1 MRPFAPTRRAL
12 LGSIAATV
20 VALPARAQQADGFRT
35 LEARKTGLKLTAE
48 GETAGFAYE
57 GATPG
62 PLLRVRQGDEVKVR
76 LVNRLDQPTSLHW
89 QGLLGDNANDGVAG
103 LTQKAVAPGQS
114 HDYRFKAGAAGVIL
128 YKPAIQP
135 HNVEQ
140 IARGLAGVLIIDE
153 AEPPDVDRDILI
165 VLQDWKL
172 DTKGALAPPFGE
184 PGGGRVGALLTAN
197 GAPAPL
203 KETAPPGGR
212 VRIRLVNAC
221 ASRIAVAI
229 FDSGAPR
236 CIAID
241 GQAVDP
247 FQLVRNTAPIGPGA
261 RFEFLYDLPKGDA
274 PDLTLGLW
282 AGQDKPR
289 LPVFALKAAG
299 EARKERPAFTTL
311 PVNTRLPAEIRLGE
325 ARKFDFALE
334 PPKGAGGHWTFNG
347 QPQSYAGKPLFTV
360 KRGTPISM
368 GFANK
373 SDAALSMHVHGH
385 CARLLHDFDDG
396 WEPYWRNSVI
406 VAKGATKR
414 IAFVADAPGKWAIRS
429 DVADQEAAGLA
440 GWFEAT

>member
-1 MRPFAPTRRAL
+1 MYPDIIAIGIPFM
-12 LGSIAATV
+12 IA
-20 VALPARAQQADGFRT
+20 
-35 LEARKTGLKLTAE
+35 
-48 GETAGFAYE
+48 
-57 GATPG
+57 
-62 PLLRVRQGDEVKVR
+62 
-76 LVNRLDQPTSLHW
+76 
-89 QGLLGDNANDGVAG
+89 
-103 LTQKAVAPGQS
+103 
-114 HDYRFKAGAAGVIL
+114 
-128 YKPAIQP
+128 
-135 HNVEQ
+135 
-140 IARGLAGVLIIDE
+140 
-153 AEPPDVDRDILI
+153 
-165 VLQDWKL
+165 
-172 DTKGALAPPFGE
+172 
-184 PGGGRVGALLTAN
+184 
-197 GAPAPL
+197 
-203 KETAPPGGR
+203 
-212 VRIRLVNAC
+212 C
-221 ASRIAVAI
+221 VAI
-229 FDSGAPR
+229 
-236 CIAID
+236 
-241 GQAVDP
+241 
-247 FQLVRNTAPIGPGA
+247 
-261 RFEFLYDLPKGDA
+261 EFLYDLPKGDA

-334 PPKGAGGHWTFNG
+334 PPKGTGGQWTFNG